1 MKSSRSRVVL
11 CFSGA
16 LLLLGAWGCENEQT
30 GPGPVA
36 PTPAPRNTYVP
47 VSGEN
52 PEVPL
57 PPSPIASTA
66 PTFNPKSAP
75 PPRPTTIKLARS
87 GDEPGK
93 AQLDEGDTAFEKGDL
108 AAARKAY
115 EAARKAAPKK
125 PAPAVGLARVK
136 IAATDLPLD
145 YAAGKGNRVVLEAVR
160 DLKAAAKL
168 DAEYGPAQVELGR
181 ALLLA
186 GDADGALTSLR
197 EGVRLLPEE
206 PEAHSA
212 LGIALLATGSGDKA
226 IAPMAK
232 AVQLDPGSPAR
243 HGNYGTVLLMQGQV
257 KEAVA
262 AYESQVAFAD
272 NDAKAHSD
280 LGTALLAANDIPRA
294 TKELERAVALD
305 PKRATF
311 RSNLGFAR
319 QSAGKLAEA
328 QADYEQATKLD
339 PQLASAWI
347 NLATVLSKDK
357 STRKRARDALETAK
371 KIDPTDPR
379 VKANLEELDD
389 LEKKSP

>member
-1 MKSSRSRVVL
+1 MISKYVVCTL
-11 CFSGA
+11 VSGA
-16 LLLLGAWGCENEQT
+16 LAFAAVACENQET
-30 GPGPVA
+30 TKGPVV
-36 PTPAPRNTYVP
+36 PAGPQSTYVP
-47 VSGEN
+47 VTGEN

-57 PPSPIASTA
+57 PVAPATPSSSAA
-66 PTFNPKSAP
+66 PAFNPKNAP
-75 PPRPTTIKLARS
+75 PPRPTTVKLARS
-87 GDEPGK
+87 EDEPGK
-93 AQLDEGDTAFEKGDL
+93 TDLDAGDAAFERGDL
-108 AAARKAY
+108 PAAKKAY
-115 EAARKAAPKK
+115 EAAKKVSKKSAPL
-125 PAPAVGLARVK
+125 VGLARVR
-136 IAATDLPLD
+136 IAQTDLPLD
-145 YAAGKGNRVVLEAVR
+145 YAAGKGNKAVMEAVR
-160 DLKAAAKL
+160 DLRTAAKL
-168 DAEYGPAQVELGR
+168 DAEYGPAQMELGR
-181 ALLLA
+181 ALLLL
-186 GDADGALTSLR
+186 GEADGALASLR

-212 LGIALLATGSGDKA
+212 LGIALLATGAGDKA
-226 IAPMAK
+226 LVPMAK

-257 KEAVA
+257 KEAIA

-272 NDAKAHSD
+272 SDAKAHSD

-294 TKELERAVALD
+294 TKELEKAVALD

-311 RSNLGFAR
+311 RQNLGFAK

-328 QADYEQATKLD
+328 QADYEQAIKLD

-357 STRKRARDALETAK
+357 ATRKRARDALETAK

>member
-1 MKSSRSRVVL
+1 MISKNVL
-11 CFSGA
+11 RTLMASV
-16 LLLLGAWGCENEQT
+16 LGAAALTSAGCENTT
-30 GPGPVA
+30 GPAVVSPS
-36 PTPAPRNTYVP
+36 PSPRGTYTP
-47 VSGEN
+47 VSGET

-57 PPSPIASTA
+57 PVA
-66 PTFNPKSAP
+66 PVSSAPPAFNPKSAP
-75 PPRPTTIKLARS
+75 PPRPTTIRLARAD
-87 GDEPGK
+87 DEPAK
-93 AQLDEGDTAFEKGDL
+93 AHLDEGDAAFEKGDMP
-108 AAARKAY
+108 AAKKAY
-115 EAARKAAPKK
+115 EAAKKASKKSAPY
-125 PAPAVGLARVK
+125 VGIARLR
-136 IAATDLPLD
+136 IASTDLPLD
-145 YAAGKGNRVVLEAVR
+145 YAAGKGNKAVMEAVR
-160 DLKAAAKL
+160 DLRTAVKL

-181 ALLLA
+181 ALLLL
-186 GDADGALTSLR
+186 GDADGALNSLR

-212 LGIALLATGSGDKA
+212 LGIALLATGSGEKA
-226 IAPMAK
+226 VAPMAK

-257 KEAVA
+257 KEAIA

-294 TKELERAVALD
+294 TKELEKAVGLD

-311 RSNLGFAR
+311 RSNLGFAH

-328 QADYEQATKLD
+328 QADYEQAIKLD

-347 NLATVLSKDK
+347 NLATVLSKEK
-357 STRKRARDALETAK
+357 ATRKRARDALETAK
-371 KIDPTDPR
+371 KLDPSDPR
-379 VKANLEELDD
+379 VKANLEELND